1 MIKYKCKCQKAIIE
15 KYKLYCAK
23 KEVANYFQA
32 KLQWSSR
39 SRVHFAVS
47 GRMNELGGSENRA

>member
-23 KEVANYFQA
+23 KEISNYFQA
-32 KLQWSSR
+32 KLQWNSR
-39 SRVHFAVS
+39 GRVHFAVS
-47 GRMNELGGSENRA
+47 GRMNELGGSEN